1 MPAFKNILTGLLLIW
16 IIASCSN
23 TREKKESPYGDS
35 ALYAYDTMCGTK
47 ASTKN
52 DSAKN
57 NSPSSSVSGRAH
69 FHVVEI
75 KGMKFVPEEI
85 TVTKGDTIE
94 WRNKDI
100 TTHDVTEEPN
110 KAWTSS
116 PIASGKSWRM
126 TVKNS
131 ADYFCSIHVV
141 MKGKIITR

>member
-1 MPAFKNILTGLLLIW
+1 MPAFKNILTSLLLLW
-16 IIASCSN
+16 IVASCSN

-47 ASTKN
+47 ANTKN
-52 DSAKN
+52 DSAQN
-57 NSPSSSVSGRAH
+57 NSPSATSRPH

-94 WRNKDI
+94 WINKDI
-100 TTHDVTEEPN
+100 TTHDVTEEPT

-116 PIASGKSWRM
+116 KIVSGKSWHM
-126 TVKNS
+126 TVKSS
-131 ADYFCSIHVV
+131 ADYFCSIHLV